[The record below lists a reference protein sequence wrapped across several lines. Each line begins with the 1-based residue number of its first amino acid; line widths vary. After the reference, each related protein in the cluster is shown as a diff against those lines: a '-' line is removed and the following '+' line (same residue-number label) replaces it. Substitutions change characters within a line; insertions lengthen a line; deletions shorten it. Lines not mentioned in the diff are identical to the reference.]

1 MKNQFFIGMLLYSN
15 KNIPIPSRNECKI
28 QLISKVENVLERMRW
43 KALQF
48 LGKLEENNKETY
60 GFKSR
65 ICPQSVDELS
75 KFEDDLMLMIKNID
89 FRNVYSKFQEK
100 LKYVITKIRSSKK
113 VIVPADKTRNLYKME
128 KEDYNK
134 FSSENITK
142 TYKKSNRNKVN
153 KLNLD
158 AKKIADKSLISDRI
172 DQLQKNEAY
181 ITVKD
186 HKENF

>member
-1 MKNQFFIGMLLYSN
+1 
-15 KNIPIPSRNECKI
+15 
-28 QLISKVENVLERMRW
+28 
-43 KALQF
+43 
-48 LGKLEENNKETY
+48 
-60 GFKSR
+60 
-65 ICPQSVDELS
+65 
-75 KFEDDLMLMIKNID
+75 MLMIKNID
-89 FRNVYSKFQEK
+89 FRNVHNKFQEK
-100 LKYVITKIRSSKK
+100 LKYDITEIRSSKK

-158 AKKIADKSLISDRI
+158 AKKIVDKSLISDRI
-172 DQLQKNEAY
+172 DQLQKNESY